1 LPRGVL
7 PGERVRVVVRD
18 KELAA
23 AVVKPP
29 FARNGKVL
37 VQ

>member
-1 LPRGVL
+1 M
-7 PGERVRVVVRD
+7 VRVGVRD

-23 AVVKPP
+23 TVVKPP
-29 FARNGKVL
+29 FARNGKAL